1 MWTTGGCHD
10 NQACFCV
17 TGGQLSL
24 CQRRGREGGR
34 EMVENEGGSD
44 EEKRVNAGMN
54 SLNDCILL
62 FYRLFLL
69 QNLLP
74 NVYAVL
80 SNNYFFIHT
89 HSGQCNH
96 SATRSF
102 HHQLVFRMQW
112 PLTEDSKSW
121 PSGNKTVFSQAIIRN
136 TTKTYAGQKCFQAFI
151 SMLSLCAHAL
161 FQYFSRVLLQRGEA
175 SPLISS
181 LLLMLSSFPA
191 SALRT
196 VR

>member
-1 MWTTGGCHD
+1 MMRTNIGMCRCAVLWITTVRNICNSGTSVPVNPLLIVLNGRHLKINVHHFMWTTGGCHD

-69 QNLLP
+69 QNLLL

-102 HHQLVFRMQW
+102 HHHLVFRMQW

-121 PSGNKTVFSQAIIRN
+121 PSGNKTVF
-136 TTKTYAGQKCFQAFI
+136 
-151 SMLSLCAHAL
+151 
-161 FQYFSRVLLQRGEA
+161 
-175 SPLISS
+175 LI
-181 LLLMLSSFPA
+181 F
-191 SALRT
+191 RQ
-196 VR
+196 